1 MVFIDKFGSKI
12 LYYRSKTDYG
22 YTEPNLSDKHEVVLT
37 QNMGLYKDYQNRNY
51 DVHLLSS
58 YFGLSDTIGLYEIY
72 SYFFDG
78 NVESDFDMLEL
89 IFNGLFLKS
98 DFCFCLNIDAT
109 FCWFVVT
116 QQGIKILGTMQY
128 SYTASKY
135 TMGKFIKKLRYA
147 IAKSG
152 YNLNCVTYL
161 FWSEKDLLI
170 DIENYITKRFYL
182 DEFFGKINGM
192 KGMNCMNVMQLL
204 DTEIKE
210 TYRVT
215 AKDFLECLNK
225 SFNKLKI
232 YEKDGILY
240 SGNTFY
246 KDYSTCISPI
256 INPNECNYG
265 IILDCEGKSSGIL
278 QDGGRQFGGLIFC
291 KYKNILLNLDT
302 FICDEVLL
310 EETILKVFDNYKLL
324 TNLSLFKNK
333 PIDILV
339 YGTSDELLFTTSLHN
354 VCSKKNIRNII
365 KNIHF
370 VNVYDYI
377 NEYLMLNKPL
387 DSKHTLD
394 NVARFLNVQVVQP
407 LHNPSN
413 DARTL
418 FNVLARI
425 LQITKKFVV

>member
-1 MVFIDKFGSKI
+1 MVFIDRFGSKF
-12 LYYRSKTDYG
+12 LYYREKTDYG
-22 YTEPNLSDKHEVVLT
+22 FKEPSLETPNEIIFT
-37 QNMGLYKDYQNRNY
+37 QDMELYKDYQNRNLNVY
-51 DVHLLSS
+51 LLSS
-58 YFGLSDTIGLYEIY
+58 YFGLSQNLGLYEVY

-78 NVESDFDMLEL
+78 TIESDFEMLEL
-89 IFNGLFLKS
+89 IFNGLLQSS

-109 FCWFVVT
+109 FCWFKI
-116 QQGIKILGTMQY
+116 QNNSIKILGTMQY
-128 SYTASKY
+128 SYAASKY
-135 TMGKFIKKLRYA
+135 SMGKFIKKLRYG

-152 YNLNCVTYL
+152 YNLNKVSYF
-161 FWSEKDLLI
+161 FWSKDDLLTDI
-170 DIENYITKRFYL
+170 DNYIPNRNYL
-182 DEFFGKINGM
+182 EDFFGNIQGM

-215 AKDFLECLNK
+215 AKDFVECLNK

-232 YEKDGILY
+232 YEKDGIIY

-246 KDYSTCISPI
+246 KDYSTCVSPL
-256 INPNECNYG
+256 INVNECVYG

-302 FICDEVLL
+302 FICDEIML
-310 EETILKVFDNYKLL
+310 EDTILKVLDNYKTLA
-324 TNLSLFKNK
+324 NIPVFSNK
-333 PIDILV
+333 PIDVLV
-339 YGTSDELLFTTSLHN
+339 YGSSDEKLFVNSLAN
-354 VCSKKNIRNII
+354 ICSKKTF
-365 KNIHF
+365 KNIQKSIRF
-370 VNVYDYI
+370 INVYDYI
-377 NEYLMLNKPL
+377 KTYLSMNKPL
-387 DSKHTLD
+387 NSRYTLE
-394 NVARFLNVQVVQP
+394 NVAKILNVQVIQP
-407 LHNPSN
+407 IHNPSN